1 MSKAEELFKEW
12 LFNKNILADFCV
24 KYQISTVNFYDLPQ
38 SMQWGVYLE
47 FFDEQGIFIEVS
59 KVSLGLD
66 VKVYRIKINSKY
78 VTESEKKQWIT
89 MYNTL
94 AEAQEQ
100 AIKKAFELLNERLK

>member
-78 VTESEKKQWIT
+78 VTEIT